1 MDDDIARGN
10 HAASGD
16 GHIRP
21 VYGEHVVI
29 GPSGSAASG
38 PDVGRFPQA
47 ADAAQWVLRRYLLTR
62 AVGASILRTIYAA
75 GAGVLLLAVLV
86 WFAGVHWLAVLI
98 GLVAILLLMLRAAL
112 GAVQRRI
119 SGVDRMG
126 PAGQRVEALVGQ
138 TRRGVRGEL
147 RRVGLP
153 SAPWGPTLVGLRL
166 LRPTRRAETVRKLAR
181 FDLTQVVPSS
191 TLDELY
197 LLLHNSSRL

>member
-1 MDDDIARGN
+1 MQDDIAP
-10 HAASGD
+10 GD
-16 GHIRP
+16 RAGSADGRIRP

-29 GPSGSAASG
+29 GPGGAAAG

-47 ADAAQWVLRRYLLTR
+47 GDAAQWVLRRYLLTR
-62 AVGASILRTIYAA
+62 AVGASILRTLYVA
-75 GAGVLLLAVLV
+75 GAGVLVVAVLI
-86 WFAGVHWLAVLI
+86 WLAGVHWLAVLV
-98 GLVAILLLMLRAAL
+98 GLVAIVLLLIRAAL
-112 GAVQRRI
+112 SAVQRRV
-119 SGVDRMG
+119 SGVERMG

-153 SAPWGPTLVGLRL
+153 SAPWGPALVGLRL
-166 LRPTRRAETVRKLAR
+166 LRPRRRAETVRKLAQ

-197 LLLHNSSRL
+197 LLLRNSSRF